1 MDPKSNIIEEFE
13 GAPEVQER
21 RNTFPVKMSREEIRL
36 LKERANRFGMS
47 AGAYLRFL
55 FHREIQSR
63 KPENYGITKE

>member
-1 MDPKSNIIEEFE
+1 VDLV
-13 GAPEVQER
+13 AEVEHKEKWDMEKR
-21 RNTFPVKMSREEIRL
+21 PINFPIRMSREEIRL

-63 KPENYGITKE
+63 KAENYGITKE

>member
-1 MDPKSNIIEEFE
+1 METIAEIVGEMEDMGKRDS
-13 GAPEVQER
+13 
-21 RNTFPVKMSREEIRL
+21 TFPVKMSRDEIKL

-63 KPENYGITKE
+63 KQEDFSITRKG